1 MRVLNSSLTGLACIA
16 PLMAATATPAS
27 SQPRVLAFG
36 QDSESGAQLINNR
49 NRRKGYDR
57 RHYRSY
63 YGHYN
68 GPYYAPYAY
77 YGPYYGPYY
86 YPYYAPY
93 YGPSVSFSFGF

>member
-1 MRVLNSSLTGLACIA
+1 
-16 PLMAATATPAS
+16 MAATATPAS

-49 NRRKGYDR
+49 DRRKGYDR

-93 YGPSVSFSFGF
+93 YEPSVSFSFGF